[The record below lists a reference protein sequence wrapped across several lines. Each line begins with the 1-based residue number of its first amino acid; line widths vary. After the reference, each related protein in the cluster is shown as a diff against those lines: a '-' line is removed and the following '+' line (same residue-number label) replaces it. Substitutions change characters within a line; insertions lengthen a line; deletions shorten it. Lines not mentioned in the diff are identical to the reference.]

1 MNIGA
6 IEHFD
11 QLGSQDGP
19 QDDDSPGGEGAG
31 AGGDSNA
38 ILMEQLLDQ
47 VEGDPVYLMRNQFML
62 QEQRMNRDGGQLY
75 EPRPW

>member
-1 MNIGA
+1 MARKTRIR
-6 IEHFD
+6 
-11 QLGSQDGP
+11 
-19 QDDDSPGGEGAG
+19 PGDTAG
-31 AGGDSNA
+31 AGGHSNA

-62 QEQRMNRDGGQLY
+62 QEQRINRKDGQLY